1 MDLRKDC
8 DSIIFDLDGTLWD
21 TIESCMKSLEYVK
34 NKYPEITRE
43 ITKEQVKS
51 SMGKSFYEIV
61 KIYYGYLSEE
71 RATYY
76 AREAFNRNIEN
87 LLENG
92 GVLYHNTKNTI
103 LELSKRYK
111 LYIVSNCIDGYI
123 ESFLSTSGLNT
134 YFKDYESN
142 GKTGLNKGKN
152 IKLII
157 ERNKLKNAVYVG
169 DTISD
174 KEAADFAGIPFIWSS
189 YGFGNVDEYYYRI
202 DDISELLNIIDS

>member
-61 KIYYGYLSEE
+61 KIYYGYLPEE
-71 RATYY
+71 RATDY